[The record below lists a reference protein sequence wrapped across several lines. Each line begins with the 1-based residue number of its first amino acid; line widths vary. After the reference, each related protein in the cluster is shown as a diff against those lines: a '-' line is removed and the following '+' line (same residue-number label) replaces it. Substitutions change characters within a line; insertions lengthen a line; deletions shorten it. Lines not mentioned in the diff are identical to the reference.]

1 MKRLLTPLIILLI
14 GAMIPCALNG
24 QAFKNSE
31 NDPLSFLRTLP
42 RPNMLVIADSSGS
55 MLYHI
60 YKNGTSDQNVRAH
73 TTGSGTYNLDSDD
86 PNSRIKNL
94 KNAIAAVVSSVDKVN
109 FGLARFN
116 GYTSSYD
123 YISTSFSYTFT
134 LVQTSNP
141 YVYQYCAKADTSSA
155 SPFNMS
161 DCYYST
167 TGSTSST
174 SDLYFQFVN
183 NKRYQY
189 YQRFRPAQN
198 SIYTLYHY
206 YSVAKS
212 ASPYPATTYSASYTY
227 PSSGISR
234 TLTYTM
240 TNVNMSNN
248 NCNGLYWRSTSPY
261 SVSVD
266 IRNDYSDNPLTPAD
280 EADINPQILKV
291 TGTWL
296 SEGTLI
302 PGGNTPL
309 YTSLINAQTYFV
321 NTIIPRDNAYPEI
334 KACRKN
340 FIVLITDGDETCY
353 PVSSPSSTHFP
364 LKARDLYNVNG
375 IKTFVIALSL
385 SNTTYTDRCAD
396 YGDDGVLNGSAT
408 AYACTDT
415 ASVVDAFKDIVSKIS
430 DQMDSLAPPVVST
443 VYSHPYWDDVASYA
457 GQLDAS
463 EAILVM
469 PFFQFPSW
477 KGQLLATWLYYIEYN
492 SRIPDDP
499 ATPDDERWLTYN
511 FSPQDMWTAGYILSK
526 QNAPLADTNADTYIN
541 ELDTAVANPGYKTAD
556 SRVIYTT
563 SGNTGTI
570 NLIQLDTS
578 LPSKDTRLGLA
589 DASIPAVILPA
600 WNADKTRRQYVDNNE
615 LADVIINYIRGK
627 QTIVDKTDSDV
638 DGKFTD
644 FKRDPVSGSLLY
656 EEKAWKLGD
665 SVLSVP
671 GIISEPSGV
680 YKKKFFSAEYILPG
694 EQTFEEF
701 TLEYAN
707 RPNIVLYGASDGLL
721 HCFALKDTSA
731 STTFGPSGAY
741 SPTKDYIAGEEIWAF
756 VPGDPDVMQKL
767 KWLLMDYNGDGDI
780 DGQIYAQRQSWRNG
794 TQYEWMHWYYL
805 DGPVRFSN
813 VFIDEDGDGTRE
825 WKTVAIIGEGRGGR
839 YYYAFDFTNPF
850 QPRLMWKFPSG
861 DAGST
866 NMGVTVST
874 PAIAYQSI
882 PSGGGYRWLAIFGA
896 GYDPEDNAA
905 NDVGQYIY
913 AVDMAD
919 GSLVYSFGEPGTT
932 DTGVKKAMVIA
943 PPSVVNSQAGTD
955 YFDDKAFVG
964 DTDGRLWR
972 IDLHNEVISKRFD
985 FENEKQAIVAGVSA
999 AHASGE
1005 SVWWDLIFLGTG
1017 GDTRVTDSLQYRL
1030 AGFIDE
1036 AFNLPYS
1043 PLYATIAPSETGDND
1058 LPDPISITDSIDSF
1072 AGTPFV
1078 FMHIETDINER
1089 LDAQPTTNVLEA
1101 TTYSKVQSF
1110 FTLFNPGSNPCV
1122 IGTSRLLEVD
1132 HYIDKNA
1139 GTLERVT
1146 LPSGSASGS
1155 MDLGEGKSGGT
1166 YISDGVVFA
1175 PSGSNLNM
1183 FGKPVPPPSPKGNKA
1198 VVNVLSWKVL
1208 SD

>member
-14 GAMIPCALNG
+14 GAMIPCAVNG

-42 RPNMLVIADSSGS
+42 KPNMLIIADTSGS
-55 MLYHI
+55 MLYNI
-60 YKNGTSDQNVRAH
+60 NSDKSVRGTSTSN
-73 TTGSGTYNLDSDD
+73 GYNFDADNLL
-86 PNSRIKNL
+86 SRIKNL
-94 KNAIAAVVSSVDKVN
+94 KDAVAAVSSSVQKIN

-116 GYTSSYD
+116 NWTSTYNYIGPFDHKFTAAATIYKKCKQMDASYAID
-123 YISTSFSYTFT
+123 TTDCFYLNANTSPVF
-134 LVQTSNP
+134 
-141 YVYQYCAKADTSSA
+141 KD
-155 SPFNMS
+155 
-161 DCYYST
+161 
-167 TGSTSST
+167 
-174 SDLYFQFVN
+174 
-183 NKRYQY
+183 NKRYVQQSNKSVVAGETY
-189 YQRFRPAQN
+189 T
-198 SIYTLYHY
+198 IYNWRSY
-206 YSVAKS
+206 A
-212 ASPYPATTYSASYTY
+212 ASPYPPDTKDDTYTY
-227 PSSGISR
+227 QSVLKNI
-234 TLTYTM
+234 TYTRAYV
-240 TNVNMSNN
+240 TVAGD
-248 NCNGLYWRSTSPY
+248 NCQGLYMPTVAGYP
-261 SVSVD
+261 SVTVN
-266 IRNDYSDNPLTPAD
+266 IRNDYADDPLTPAD
-280 EADINPQILKV
+280 EADNLPLIDKT
-291 TGTWL
+291 TGNWYE
-296 SEGTLI
+296 EGSLV
-302 PGGNTPL
+302 PASVTPL
-309 YTSLINAQTYFV
+309 YDSLADAETYFTT
-321 NTIIPRDNAYPEI
+321 TIIPRDDAHPEI

-340 FIVLITDGDETCY
+340 YIVLITDGDETCI
-353 PVSSPSSTHFP
+353 SDLWKFTIKS
-364 LKARDLYNVNG
+364 RDLFNNRG
-375 IKTFVIALSL
+375 IKTFAIGLSVADMQYV
-385 SNTTYTDRCAD
+385 NRCAD

-408 AYACTDT
+408 AYACTNT
-415 ASVVDAFKDIVSKIS
+415 ATIVDAFQDIVANIS

-511 FSPQDMWTAGYILSK
+511 FSPKDMWTAGYILSK
-526 QNAPLADTNADTYIN
+526 QNAPVTIVSPAHEADSNGDTYIN
-541 ELDTAVANPGYKTAD
+541 ELDDAVTNPGYKTAD

-570 NLIQLDTS
+570 NLIPFDTS
-578 LPSKDTRLGLA
+578 LSGKDTRLGLA

-627 QTIVDKTDSDV
+627 QTIVDKADSDV

-644 FKRDPVSGSLLY
+644 FKRDPISGSLLY
-656 EEKAWKLGD
+656 AEKPWKLGD

-731 STTFGPSGAY
+731 STTFGPLGAY

-767 KWLLMDYNGDGDI
+767 KWLLMDYNGDGEI
-780 DGQIYAQRQSWRNG
+780 DGQIYAQRQSWRDPSK
-794 TQYEWMHWYYL
+794 YEWMHWYYL

-825 WKTVAIIGEGRGGR
+825 WKTVAIVGEGRGGR

-932 DTGVKKAMVIA
+932 DTGTKKAMVIA

-985 FENEKQAIVAGVSA
+985 FENEQQAIVAGISA

-1072 AGTPFV
+1072 AGTPYV
-1078 FMHIETDINER
+1078 FMHIETAINER

-1122 IGTSRLLEVD
+1122 IGRSRLLEVD

-1139 GTLERVT
+1139 GTLERAT

-1155 MDLGEGKSGGT
+1155 KDLGEGKSGGT

-1175 PSGSNLNM
+1175 PSGSNLNIY
-1183 FGKPVPPPSPKGNKA
+1183 GKPVPPPSPKGNKA